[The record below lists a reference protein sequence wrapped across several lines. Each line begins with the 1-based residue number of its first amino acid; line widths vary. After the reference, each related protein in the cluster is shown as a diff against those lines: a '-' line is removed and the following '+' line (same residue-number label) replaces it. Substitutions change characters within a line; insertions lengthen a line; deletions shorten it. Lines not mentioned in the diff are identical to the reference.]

1 MAKPLPQP
9 VRIYRVGG
17 SVRDEILGR
26 AVADHDYVVVGATPE
41 LMLASGFRPVGRDFP
56 VFLHPETQEEYA
68 LARTERKHGVGYRGF
83 EFFASPEVTL
93 EDDLLRRDLTINAM
107 ARDDRGA
114 LIDPHGGAR
123 DLAAGV
129 LRHVS
134 PAFAEDPLRVL
145 RVARFAARLGFAIAP
160 ETMRLMRAIVDSG
173 ELATLAAERVWQEV
187 AKGLGEAQPS
197 RMIEA
202 LADCGALRALLP
214 EIAALFD
221 DARGPHLLRALDHAA
236 ARGFSLPVRYAVLLQ
251 RLAGPAE
258 AGGTARAVRLAEG
271 ISARLRA
278 PAEARALARLA
289 ARHRATVHRADTL
302 RPVEWLEL
310 FAAADALRRP
320 ERLAGLVDAC
330 ECDALAATDGAGA
343 DGYRPRGLVEA
354 ALRAVRGVD
363 AGAIATATIAAAA
376 KAGAPAG
383 SEAIAKAVRAARLA
397 ALRRWRSGPA
407 RPA

>member
-1 MAKPLPQP
+1 
-9 VRIYRVGG
+9 
-17 SVRDEILGR
+17 
-26 AVADHDYVVVGATPE
+26 
-41 LMLASGFRPVGRDFP
+41 
-56 VFLHPETQEEYA
+56 
-68 LARTERKHGVGYRGF
+68 
-83 EFFASPEVTL
+83 VTL

-202 LADCGALRALLP
+202 LRESGALRALLP

-251 RLAGPAE
+251 RLGAGPAE

-278 PAEARALARLA
+278 PAEARAVARLA

-330 ECDALAATDGAGA
+330 ECDALAATDGTGAGA
-343 DGYRPRGLVEA
+343 AGYRPRGLVEA

-376 KAGAPAG
+376 KAGPPAG